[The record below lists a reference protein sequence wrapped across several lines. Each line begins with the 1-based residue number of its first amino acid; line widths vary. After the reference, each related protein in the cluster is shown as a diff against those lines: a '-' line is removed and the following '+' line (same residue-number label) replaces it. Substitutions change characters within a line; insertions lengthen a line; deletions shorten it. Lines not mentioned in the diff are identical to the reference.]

1 MTEILILCLNISVV
15 IPVVS
20 NLCSCPADVDECA
33 TGVHKC
39 SQLCTNLNST
49 YECSCREGFT
59 LSDGMS
65 GVCKADNPEVMV
77 LFANGPEIRSYNLLE
92 RRQLD
97 VIQDEKRIEAIDYD
111 PNTEIIFWADS
122 YEKTIK
128 RSYMVNAQKG
138 DVKVGFA
145 QDLNMKGIHKTPFSI
160 IQQT

>member
-1 MTEILILCLNISVV
+1 MFCRT
-15 IPVVS
+15 
-20 NLCSCPADVDECA
+20 DVDECA
-33 TGVHKC
+33 TGVHQC

-49 YECSCREGFT
+49 YECSCRKGFT

-65 GVCKADNPEVMV
+65 GVCKADDSEVV
-77 LFANGPEIRSYNLLE
+77 LLFANGPEIRSYNLLE
-92 RRQLD
+92 RRQTD

-111 PNTEIIFWADS
+111 PTTEIVFWADS

-145 QDLNMKGIHKTPFSI
+145 QDLNVKGTHMP
-160 IQQT
+160 